1 MSVEDQ
7 KKKPRK
13 APAKKAVS
21 APSTDVTAAKKVR
34 AAAPKPSAPKKKPA
48 ATIVAKAAT
57 TQPPVDATRRDVPPT
72 QMQIAERAHHYFVE
86 RGRQHGFHEQDWLR
100 AERELRSGS

>member
-1 MSVEDQ
+1 MSVEDE

-13 APAKKAVS
+13 AAVKKAVP
-21 APSTDVTAAKKVR
+21 APSADVTAAKKVK
-34 AAAPKPSAPKKKPA
+34 AAAPKPAAPKKKPA
-48 ATIVAKAAT
+48 ARIVAEAPT
-57 TQPPVDATRRDVPPT
+57 VQPPVDATRRDVQPT